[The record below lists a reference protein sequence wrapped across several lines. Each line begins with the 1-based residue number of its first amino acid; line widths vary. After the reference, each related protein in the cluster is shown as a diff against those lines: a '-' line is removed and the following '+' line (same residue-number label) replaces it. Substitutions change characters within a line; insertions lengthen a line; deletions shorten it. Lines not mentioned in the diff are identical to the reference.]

1 MLMNLCEELA
11 PIGVNTQTHQTHQP
25 LGGENSK
32 QKQAEMPKLVQLLRQ
47 VQLFDQVRSGC
58 QNWFW
63 DGLVTLLVKCGEKSS

>member
-32 QKQAEMPKLVQLLRQ
+32 QKQAEMPKLVQLVRE
-47 VQLFDQVRSGC
+47 VQLFDQIWPRC
-58 QNWFW
+58 QNRF
-63 DGLVTLLVKCGEKSS
+63 